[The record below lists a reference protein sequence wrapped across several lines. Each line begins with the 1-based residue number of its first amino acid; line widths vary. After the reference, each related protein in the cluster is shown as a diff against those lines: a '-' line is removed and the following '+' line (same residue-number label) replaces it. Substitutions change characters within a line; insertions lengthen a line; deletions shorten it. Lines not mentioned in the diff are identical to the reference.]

1 MVAKLTQSMIWADF
15 ILEREAIFK
24 PVILRRIFESPMIEK
39 SGDILMTL
47 SVTDARKKGNGS
59 FRAQVL
65 GLNVPLPNNEAV
77 SDKVHG
83 ADSIKQK
90 TSKYKERDVVNHVD
104 VKEPF

>member
-47 SVTDARKKGNGS
+47 SVTDARKKETEVFGLKFSGS
-59 FRAQVL
+59 TYHCPTTKQL
-65 GLNVPLPNNEAV
+65 